1 MERKKVIL
9 AAVDFGA
16 DTKKVLSYALWLS
29 QALGD
34 GPADITMLNAMDY
47 ALTPPAY
54 LLPYIDQE
62 EESIGA
68 ELKKWADLLKPY
80 GAAATGRIAVGRL
93 VDTFSK
99 TILELSVAALVLAH
113 KSHLIRTSSSER
125 LIKSLDIPIL
135 VVRGQKA
142 EGALL
147 GAVNIKNI
155 LCAVDFSGHSGKALE
170 FARTLSQKKSSALT
184 VAHIL
189 SSLNLEKS
197 FDRLRNLSEEDK
209 QNYRN
214 HAIQE
219 AEKSICSTADICDW
233 AERIVRTGVP
243 YKAVNEI
250 AAEKNSDLIVIG
262 AQGVSSSKGV
272 LLGSIAEALVK
283 SSPCPV
289 MLVR

>member
-1 MERKKVIL
+1 MERKRTVL

-16 DTKKVLSYALWLS
+16 DTEKVLSYALWLS

-34 GPADITMLNAMDY
+34 GDGGITILNAMDY

-62 EESIGA
+62 EEAIGA
-68 ELKKWADLLKPY
+68 ELKKWADLLKPH
-80 GAAATGRIAVGRL
+80 GATATGRIAFGRL
-93 VDTFSK
+93 IETFSK
-99 TILELSVAALVLAH
+99 TILELPVAALVLAH

-125 LIKSLDIPIL
+125 LIKSLDIPML

-147 GAVNIKNI
+147 GSVNIKNI
-155 LCAVDFSGHSGKALE
+155 LCAVDFSDHSVKALE
-170 FARTLSQKKSSALT
+170 FARSLSQKKSSALT
-184 VAHIL
+184 VVHIL
-189 SSLNLEKS
+189 SSLKLEKS

-214 HAIQE
+214 HAIRE
-219 AEKSICSTADICDW
+219 AEKSICTTADICERAD
-233 AERIVRTGVP
+233 RIVRIGVP

-250 AAEKNSDLIVIG
+250 AAGKNADLIVIG
-262 AQGVSSSKGV
+262 AQGVSSTKGV